1 SHMAPVPLWS
11 GNLRLSLVLVPV
23 KMYPATSDEDRVAF
37 RMIHRETGT
46 PIKYQKGVESEHG
59 FKEVSEDQI
68 IKGYEHAKGH
78 HVLIKPEEIGVSIWS
93 RMLRAWAVPP

>member
-1 SHMAPVPLWS
+1 MAPIPFWS

-37 RMIHRETGT
+37 RMIQRESGT

-68 IKGYEHAKGH
+68 IKGYELG
-78 HVLIKPEEIGVSIWS
+78 E
-93 RMLRAWAVPP
+93 RLRAGGFGTVYKANQATVGHVVAKICRN

>member
-1 SHMAPVPLWS
+1 
-11 GNLRLSLVLVPV
+11 
-23 KMYPATSDEDRVAF
+23 
-37 RMIHRETGT
+37 RETGT